1 MKTMQMG
8 KGVEIRTPWLGIN
21 EAAAYCSMSRE
32 KFLRVSEK
40 FDVSHGGGVGNDRCY
55 HVQALD
61 RLLRQSG
68 YYPPETMIVT
78 EETEL
83 C

>member
-1 MKTMQMG
+1 
-8 KGVEIRTPWLGIN
+8 
-21 EAAAYCSMSRE
+21 MSRE